1 MRFIC
6 LLSLLHHWHLILLLQ
21 VCWLLWKWILRFRL
35 LLYNGLI
42 WALAG
47 RLNRWTILLTMCI
60 TLLSNHV
67 CGPSVGLITL
77 HAVSRSIILFHWIV
91 DVAAVLL
98 ENLAIGTA
106 WWWISCGIGL
116 LHLAVHDAVDV
127 VNQGINVLGY
137 VIRIVALKLSIRV
150 VCWSFHRLRYFNLV
164 MSYNLL
170 LIVTVY

>member
-1 MRFIC
+1 MRFKL
-6 LLSLLHHWHLILLLQ
+6 LLSLLNHLILLLQ

-35 LLYNGLI
+35 LLYNRLI

-47 RLNRWTILLTMCI
+47 LLNRWTILVTMWI
-60 TLLSNHV
+60 ILLSNDV

-77 HAVSRSIILFHWIV
+77 HAVSSSIIRFLRIV

-98 ENLAIGTA
+98 ENLAIGVA
-106 WWWISCGIGL
+106 RWWIRCGIGL
-116 LHLAVHDAVDV
+116 CHLAVHDAVDV

-137 VIRIVALKLSIRV
+137 VIRIGTLKLSIRV
-150 VCWSFHRLRYFNLV
+150 VWWPFHRLRYFNLV
-164 MSYNLL
+164 ITYNLL